1 MQPKTEVKFDPKTF
15 SRLKRT
21 IQQMSQGRQES
32 LKDPGY
38 ATSLP
43 VEIGL
48 QLTNRCNLRCRHC
61 FQWNETGWHRKL
73 TLAQRRQDLDFD
85 LIAKI
90 VHQTAAAKPNLYLW
104 GGEPL
109 SYSDWEPMARLLEKN
124 PLWTVMCTNGI
135 DLDLRMESILRISD
149 QLVVLVSL
157 DGFEAENDAL
167 RGPGSYRKTIAN
179 LDQILLLKQQGSFK
193 GEISISCMIHEAI
206 LPRLYEFMEYFEAKG
221 VNTVYFGFPWYISPE
236 AANRM
241 DEYFRLNFSWL
252 REISPQAPRSWH
264 SYQYHLNPECIP
276 VLLNQV
282 KRLNERAWR
291 IRIRYQPALKPDEMA
306 GFILGQESPAQDRSL
321 CLSISQRMN
330 VLPDGMVTACKLF
343 PEFAIGDLNKE
354 DVADLW
360 NKPEFRHAREV
371 LHGGLT
377 PVCSRCVLLYLHGT

>member
-1 MQPKTEVKFDPKTF
+1 MADP
-15 SRLKRT
+15 S
-21 IQQMSQGRQES
+21 MN
-32 LKDPGY
+32 
-38 ATSLP
+38 A
-43 VEIGL
+43 
-48 QLTNRCNLRCRHC
+48 
-61 FQWNETGWHRKL
+61 
-73 TLAQRRQDLDFD
+73 AQTPAPEPEFEAWEAAEEA
-85 LIAKI
+85 IA
-90 VHQTAAAKPNLYLW
+90 ADNA
-104 GGEPL
+104 
-109 SYSDWEPMARLLEKN
+109 
-124 PLWTVMCTNGI
+124 
-135 DLDLRMESILRISD
+135 
-149 QLVVLVSL
+149 LVVSL